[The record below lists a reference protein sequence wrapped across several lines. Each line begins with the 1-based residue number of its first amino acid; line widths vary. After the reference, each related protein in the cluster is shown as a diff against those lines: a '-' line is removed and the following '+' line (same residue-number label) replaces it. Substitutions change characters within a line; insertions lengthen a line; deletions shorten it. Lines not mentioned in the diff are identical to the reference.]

1 MTRKNTIQRQRLVRV
16 GDAHRLTQGAFVG
29 QPEAVNPLGREI
41 QG

>member
-1 MTRKNTIQRQRLVRV
+1 
-16 GDAHRLTQGAFVG
+16 GAFVG

>member
-1 MTRKNTIQRQRLVRV
+1 MTKKSATQAPRLVRV